1 MFRDHI
7 YLWNHRLAIFIGPN
21 AQFELTPVLS
31 IGIFIGVLTAL
42 VCIAFGTTLAL
53 KFRSSE
59 QLRRRRL
66 HQPND
71 SQFDKPFSTRPG
83 NLPIKDKI
91 SLPLGVGDMDDIYDD
106 KNPDVVPYNEG
117 KFCKHMYRTYP
128 DFYFPSTFFSVS
140 PTRSTLSVR
149 LYIIRLNSFAIQVI
163 LIFYFPSGV
172 KFPSKRISG

>member
-1 MFRDHI
+1 MYFV
-7 YLWNHRLAIFIGPN
+7 GPN

-42 VCIAFGTTLAL
+42 VCIAFGTALAL
-53 KFRSSE
+53 KLRSAD

-91 SLPLGVGDMDDIYDD
+91 SLPLGVGDLDDIYDD

-117 KFCKHMYRTYP
+117 KVLFHSLIY
-128 DFYFPSTFFSVS
+128 TF
-140 PTRSTLSVR
+140 TR
-149 LYIIRLNSFAIQVI
+149 
-163 LIFYFPSGV
+163 
-172 KFPSKRISG
+172 

>member
-1 MFRDHI
+1 MYFV
-7 YLWNHRLAIFIGPN
+7 GPN

-42 VCIAFGTTLAL
+42 VCIAFGTALAL
-53 KFRSSE
+53 KLRSAD

-91 SLPLGVGDMDDIYDD
+91 SLPLGVGDLDDIYDD

-117 KFCKHMYRTYP
+117 KVLFHSLIYTFARKFYTCFLAIHPNTARIGTNKHQ
-128 DFYFPSTFFSVS
+128 FYCVGIVVS
-140 PTRSTLSVR
+140 RS
-149 LYIIRLNSFAIQVI
+149 
-163 LIFYFPSGV
+163 
-172 KFPSKRISG
+172 K